1 MAHES
6 VLPPARHS
14 RAGAGVNAVPASPRL
29 LFVPVSG
36 PTGMGEYF
44 QSLAIAQAARQRWPD
59 APIHFLLNRN
69 APYAPNTPFEATL
82 LPSSPTFH
90 TPEVVAA
97 IATFRPDVVV
107 FANAGRTAQFRAAR
121 AVGAAVVF
129 ISYRRRKR
137 LKAARW
143 RWMRLID
150 EHWIAFPRFIS
161 GGPVPFER
169 FNRWL
174 CGKPAPRYLDIVL
187 PPLEAGH
194 DAPPAGGAAAGTGQV
209 LVVPGGGAAPP
220 NAPDAPARFRAAAV
234 LLAEAGVPTVYVGPG
249 EGPQPQGLRTHR
261 FLPQH
266 ELFALMRSAHLVVT
280 NGGQTLLQAVAC
292 GVPCVAAPINRD
304 QPIRVRRSAQA
315 GVAVPARLDALDIA
329 ATARSVIADE
339 PRRQAMIA
347 HIAALSLADGAQV
360 AVEALAGLF
369 NRQRHAAP

>member
-1 MAHES
+1 M
-6 VLPPARHS
+6 LPPARGP
-14 RAGAGVNAVPASPRL
+14 RAGASVSAVPGAPRL

-44 QSLAIAQAARQRWPD
+44 QSLAIAQAAQRRWPD
-59 APIHFLLNRN
+59 AAIHFLLNRN
-69 APYAPNTPFEATL
+69 APYAASTPFEATL

-97 IATFRPDVVV
+97 ISTFRPDVVV
-107 FANAGRTAQFRAAR
+107 FANAGRTAQFRAAH
-121 AVGAAVVF
+121 AAGAAVVF

-137 LKAARW
+137 LKAARL

-187 PPLEAGH
+187 PPLPAGH
-194 DAPPAGGAAAGTGQV
+194 AAPPAGGAAAVASPV

-220 NAPDAPARFRAAAV
+220 NAPDAPSRFRAAAV

-249 EGPQPQGLRTHR
+249 EGPQPPGLSAHR

-266 ELFALMRSAHLVVT
+266 ELFALMRGARLVVT

-304 QPIRVRRSAQA
+304 QPIRVRRCAQA
-315 GVAVPARLDALDIA
+315 GVAVPARLDAADIA
-329 ATARSVIADE
+329 ATARGVIEDE
-339 PRRQAMIA
+339 PRRQAMIG

-360 AVEALAGLF
+360 SVDALAGLLT
-369 NRQRHAAP
+369 RHRPRVP

>member
-1 MAHES
+1 MS
-6 VLPPARHS
+6 
-14 RAGAGVNAVPASPRL
+14 AVFSAPRL

-44 QSLAIAQAARQRWPD
+44 QSLAIAQAAQRRWPR
-59 APIHFLLNRN
+59 AAVHFLVNRN
-69 APYAPNTPFEATL
+69 APYASSTPFEATL

-97 IATFRPDVVV
+97 IDTFRPDVVV

-121 AVGAAVVF
+121 DAGAAVVF

-137 LKAARW
+137 LKAARL

-187 PPLEAGH
+187 PPLEGANE
-194 DAPPAGGAAAGTGQV
+194 APPAGAATASGPV

-220 NAPDAPARFRAAAV
+220 NAPDAPSRFRSAAV
-234 LLAEAGVPTVYVGPG
+234 LLAESGVPTVYVGPG
-249 EGPQPQGLRTHR
+249 EGPQPQGLSTHP

-266 ELFALMRSAHLVVT
+266 ELFALMRGARLVVT

-304 QPIRVRRSAQA
+304 QPIRVRRCAQA
-315 GVAVPARLDALDIA
+315 GVALPARLDAADIA
-329 ATARSVIADE
+329 AVARSVIEDE
-339 PRRQAMIA
+339 SRRQAMIG
-347 HIAALSLADGAQV
+347 HIASLSLADGAQV
-360 AVEALAGLF
+360 AVEALAGLLT
-369 NRQRHAAP
+369 RRPAAS

>member
-1 MAHES
+1 MS
-6 VLPPARHS
+6 
-14 RAGAGVNAVPASPRL
+14 AVPGAPRL

-44 QSLAIAQAARQRWPD
+44 QSLAIAQAAQQRWPD
-59 APIHFLLNRN
+59 AAIHFLLNRN
-69 APYAPNTPFEATL
+69 APYAASTPFESTL

-90 TPEVVAA
+90 TPEVVMA
-97 IATFRPDVVV
+97 INTFRPDIVV
-107 FANAGRTAQFRAAR
+107 FANAGRSAQFRAAR
-121 AVGAAVVF
+121 EAGAAVVF

-137 LKAARW
+137 LKAARL

-169 FNRWL
+169 LNRWL

-187 PPLEAGH
+187 PPLE
-194 DAPPAGGAAAGTGQV
+194 GAQETPSADRTAALSGPV

-220 NAPDAPARFRAAAV
+220 NAPDAPSRFRAAAV

-249 EGPQPQGLRTHR
+249 EGPQPQGLSTHR

-266 ELFALMRSAHLVVT
+266 ELFALMRGARLVVT

-292 GVPCVAAPINRD
+292 GVPCVASPINRD

-315 GVAVPARLDALDIA
+315 GVAVPARLDAAEIA
-329 ATARSVIADE
+329 AVARGVIEDE
-339 PRRQAMIA
+339 PRRQAMIG

-360 AVEALAGLF
+360 AVDALAGLF
-369 NRQRHAAP
+369 SGRPRAAP

>member
-1 MAHES
+1 MS
-6 VLPPARHS
+6 
-14 RAGAGVNAVPASPRL
+14 AVAAPPRL

-36 PTGMGEYF
+36 PSGMGEYF
-44 QSLAIAQAARQRWPD
+44 QSLAIAQAARRRWPD
-59 APIHFLLNRN
+59 AAVHFLLNRN
-69 APYAPNTPFEATL
+69 APYAPSTPFEATL

-97 IATFRPDVVV
+97 INTFQPDVVV

-121 AVGAAVVF
+121 DAGAAVVF

-137 LKAARW
+137 LKAARL

-174 CGKPAPRYLDIVL
+174 CGRPEPRYLDIVL
-187 PPLEAGH
+187 PPM
-194 DAPPAGGAAAGTGQV
+194 DAVHEVAHSGNTAMAASAPV

-220 NAPDAPARFRAAAV
+220 NAPDAPSRFRAAAV

-249 EGPQPQGLRTHR
+249 EGPQPQGLSTHR
-261 FLPQH
+261 FLPQR
-266 ELFALMRSAHLVVT
+266 ELFELMRAARLVVT
-280 NGGQTLLQAVAC
+280 NGGQTLLQALAC

-304 QPIRVRRSAQA
+304 QPIRVRRAAQA
-315 GVAVPARLDALDIA
+315 GVAVAARLDAAAIA
-329 ATARSVIADE
+329 QSVRGVIDEE
-339 PRRQAMIA
+339 PRRQAMIE
-347 HIAALSLADGAQV
+347 HIAALSLVDGAQV
-360 AVEALAGLF
+360 AVDALAGLLS
-369 NRQRHAAP
+369 RRHQAAP

>member
-1 MAHES
+1 MNRKSA
-6 VLPPARHS
+6 PA
-14 RAGAGVNAVPASPRL
+14 PRL

-44 QSLAIAQAARQRWPD
+44 QSIAIAQAACRHWPE
-59 APIHFLLNRN
+59 AAIHFLVNRE
-69 APYAPNTPFEATL
+69 APYAATTPFESTL

-97 IATFRPDVVV
+97 INTFRPDVVV

-121 AVGAAVVF
+121 DAGAAVVF

-137 LKAARW
+137 LKAARL

-174 CGKPAPRYLDIVL
+174 CGKPEPRYLDIVL
-187 PPLEAGH
+187 PPR
-194 DAPPAGGAAAGTGQV
+194 DGAADGPPPGAVGQGAVAV

-234 LLAEAGVPTVYVGPG
+234 ALAEAGVPTVYIGPG
-249 EGPQPQGLRTHR
+249 EGAQPAALRTHR
-261 FLPQH
+261 FLPQQ
-266 ELFALMRSAHLVVT
+266 ELFDLMRTARLVVT

-292 GVPCVAAPINRD
+292 GVPCIAAPINRD
-304 QPIRVRRSAQA
+304 QPIRVRRAAQA
-315 GVAVPARLDALDIA
+315 GVAVPVRLDAAAIA
-329 ATARSVIADE
+329 HAARDVLEHE
-339 PRRQAMIA
+339 PRRLAMVD
-347 HIAALSLADGAQV
+347 HIAALSLADGAAV
-360 AVEALAGLF
+360 AVDALAGLL
-369 NRQRHAAP
+369 RSRPAKR